1 LNEKIIFSDEL
12 TDKQKTMI
20 GDVLGVSDFFMIYTK
35 RIMYK
40 LNENEK
46 KNFFFSGM

>member
-20 GDVLGVSDFFMIYTK
+20 GDVLSVSDFFYIYTK

-40 LNENEK
+40 PNENEK
-46 KNFFFSGM
+46 NFSFSGM